1 MLRSTIAA
9 SIALAIVIGVGAA
22 LSTAAVASD
31 EPDWRQVAAT
41 GCNTSC
47 EESARSEAEAGFCK
61 PFCRCLVREIDD
73 RKTNHSAE
81 RFLEELRAGDERARE
96 ENEKI
101 TAACLA
107 ELQRSDPR

>member
-1 MLRSTIAA
+1 MLRARIAA
-9 SIALAIVIGVGAA
+9 SIAVGISVA
-22 LSTAAVASD
+22 LGTMALASD

-41 GCNTSC
+41 GCNSSC
-47 EESARSEAEAGFCK
+47 AESARSDAEARFCK

-81 RFLEELRAGDERARE
+81 RFLEELREGDERARE

-107 ELQRSDPR
+107 ELQKADPR

>member
-1 MLRSTIAA
+1 MLRSMIAA

-22 LSTAAVASD
+22 LGTGALASN
-31 EPDWRQVAAT
+31 EPDWREIAAN

-47 EESARSEAEAGFCK
+47 EESARSETEAGFCK

-81 RFLEELRAGDERARE
+81 RFLEELREGDERALE

-101 TAACLA
+101 TAACVA

>member
-1 MLRSTIAA
+1 MLRSRIAA
-9 SIALAIVIGVGAA
+9 SIAVGISAA
-22 LSTAAVASD
+22 FSTAALAGD
-31 EPDWRQVAAT
+31 EPEWRQVAAS

-47 EESARSEAEAGFCK
+47 AKSARSDAEASFCK

-81 RFLEELRAGDERARE
+81 RFLEELREGDERARE

-101 TAACLA
+101 TAACVA
-107 ELQRSDPR
+107 ELQRGDPR